1 MFYLRNISPSLSV
14 FLFFSQYIYMDTII
28 TASNQLKGTLWEFSC
43 KQLVIFIFSVSTKTY
58 CVVLEA

>member
-14 FLFFSQYIYMDTII
+14 FLFFLSVHLHGHCNAI

-43 KQLVIFIFSVSTKTY
+43 K
-58 CVVLEA
+58 